1 MLVRAEI
8 NCLNCGRFLGEL
20 EGERGASYKNARLV
34 SSVGTGKVVNTPAG
48 LRCGHC
54 GGKAIIEAID
64 PSRRAA

>member
-20 EGERGASYKNARLV
+20 EGEKGASYKNARLV
-34 SSVGTGKVVNTPAG
+34 RPGTGKAVQTSAG
-48 LRCGHC
+48 LRCSHC
-54 GGKAIIEAID
+54 GGKAVIESVD

>member
-20 EGERGASYKNARLV
+20 EGERGASYKDARLV
-34 SSVGTGKVVNTPAG
+34 RPGTGTFVETAVG

-54 GGKAIIEAID
+54 GGKAIIESVD

>member
-20 EGERGASYKNARLV
+20 EGERGSSYKEARLLRL
-34 SSVGTGKVVNTPAG
+34 GTGKVVETSSG

-54 GGKAIIEAID
+54 GGKAIVESLD